1 MKLRELKKIVKEE
14 TSKVVNEKLNFV
26 LGPTIHG
33 DPNKPMKDDFK
44 IAFTNPKKAITTILQ
59 VNKDLESRGLEP
71 VKYNNVGVVFDKP
84 SNQQMQFILDAFNN
98 EDVMSVGRV
107 LKEGTLNEASGWPIG
122 HFEVI
127 NTFKISPGGGW
138 AVSFN
143 KGDILRV
150 EDAAKMGYPGI
161 QKIEKWNALKN
172 DWVTKRPPISG
183 MEVFPINKFA
193 GSYNWVNLFTQN
205 TKALSKGAAE
215 SKAKSM
221 AKETVLSARDAI
233 KMLGGLSPNAQVK
246 ITLI

>member
-1 MKLRELKKIVKEE
+1 MKIKDLKNIIKEE
-14 TSKVVNEKLNFV
+14 T
-26 LGPTIHG
+26 
-33 DPNKPMKDDFK
+33 
-44 IAFTNPKKAITTILQ
+44 KKMLS
-59 VNKDLESRGLEP
+59 EG
-71 VKYNNVGVVFDKP
+71 
-84 SNQQMQFILDAFNN
+84 QQ
-98 EDVMSVGRV
+98 
-107 LKEGTLNEASGWPIG
+107 WPIG

-127 NTFKISPGGGW
+127 NTFAISPGGGW
-138 AVSFN
+138 QVTFR
-143 KGDILRV
+143 KGDIIRV
-150 EDAAKMGYPGI
+150 EDAAKLGYPGI
-161 QKIEKWNALKN
+161 QKIQKWDALKN